1 MNLFMILFALLG
13 GTASDKN
20 LDPASLV
27 VKQVIKGVYDEKRV
41 QTLAITEEKY
51 PPNFVDKIRILE

>member
-1 MNLFMILFALLG
+1 MILFALLG
-13 GTASDKN
+13 GTTSDKN
-20 LDPASLV
+20 LDPASFV

-41 QTLAITEEKY
+41 ETVATFKEKY

>member
-1 MNLFMILFALLG
+1 MNLLMILFALLG
-13 GTASDKN
+13 GSASDKN
-20 LDPASLV
+20 FDPASMV

-51 PPNFVDKIRILE
+51 APDFVD

>member
-1 MNLFMILFALLG
+1 MNIFMILFALLG
-13 GTASDKN
+13 GSASDKN
-20 LDPASLV
+20 FDPASMV

-51 PPNFVDKIRILE
+51 PPNLLD